1 MKIYE
6 RTYFISKIIF
16 WILYLTSILN
26 IWSKSP
32 EYLNMFNEILTIFIG
47 GILVYLFNP
56 VYKNKMTSFHK
67 VIAFDA
73 GILILF
79 TSSFKNILLNIPL
92 IEKKYLPFLKLS
104 IIPILEKLA

>member
-26 IWSKSP
+26 IWSRSP
-32 EYLNMFNEILTIFIG
+32 EYLDMFNEILTIFIG

-56 VYKNKMTSFHK
+56 VYKNKMTPFHK

-79 TSSFKNILLNIPL
+79 TSSLKNILVNIPI
-92 IEKKYLPFLKLS
+92 IEKISPPFLKLS
-104 IIPILEKLA
+104 IGKILKKLS

>member
-1 MKIYE
+1 MKVYE

-26 IWSKSP
+26 IWSRSP
-32 EYLNMFNEILTIFIG
+32 KYLDMFNELLTIFIG
-47 GILVYLFNP
+47 GVLVYLFNP
-56 VYKNKMTSFHK
+56 LYKNRMTPFHK

-79 TSSFKNILLNIPL
+79 TSSLKNILVNIP
-92 IEKKYLPFLKLS
+92 IIKKISPPFLKLS
-104 IIPILEKLA
+104 IGKILNKMA